1 MEIVDDGMG
10 NGDGW
15 GGKMEENRARCGSV
29 QVIDRRKA
37 ACGGLA
43 QKK

>member
-1 MEIVDDGMG
+1 MEMMDEGDDDG
-10 NGDGW
+10 
-15 GGKMEENRARCGSV
+15 GGKMEGNGSRCGSV

-37 ACGGLA
+37 GCGRLA

>member
-1 MEIVDDGMG
+1 MEMIDDGDD
-10 NGDGW
+10 DG
-15 GGKMEENRARCGSV
+15 GGKMEENGSRCGSV

-37 ACGGLA
+37 ECGRLA